1 MDVKSLELRLADKD
15 RTIKM
20 LQQRN
25 IELSQSLSDFQD
37 IPARI
42 GRLQTALE
50 TEQKNLSAQKLQ
62 NKILKDSV

>member
-1 MDVKSLELRLADKD
+1 
-15 RTIKM
+15 M